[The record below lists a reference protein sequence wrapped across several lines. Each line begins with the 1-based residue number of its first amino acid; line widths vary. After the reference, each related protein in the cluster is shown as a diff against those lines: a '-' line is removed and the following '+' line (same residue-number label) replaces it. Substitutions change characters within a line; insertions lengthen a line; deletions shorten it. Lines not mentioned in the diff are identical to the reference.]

1 MFTYP
6 ATVGH
11 DWILP
16 LAIVAEADCESDD
29 TKHEQPFNRV
39 ILNCIIFYIFMNGE
53 FD

>member
-16 LAIVAEADCESDD
+16 LAIVAEADCESDG

-39 ILNCIIFYIFMNGE
+39 TKLYYILYIYE
-53 FD
+53 W